1 MTYEELQL
9 LRPGDLVVAPV
20 PEECY
25 QEWEEG
31 EIYELYTSDLPPLL
45 EIRDS
50 VGQHLWYMC
59 QDDVSD
65 FDVYVLHIETALL
78 LT

>member
-20 PEECY
+20 PEEGY

-31 EIYELYTSDLPPLL
+31 EIYELYTSDIPTLL

-50 VGQHLWYMC
+50 AGQHLWYMC
-59 QDDVSD
+59 QDDVED
-65 FDVYVLHIETALL
+65 FDVYVPHIETALL